1 MVKSDFLRRTVVALI
16 MAPVVI
22 GSIVFGFPYYSL
34 LLLMVGGMLSWE
46 WSNMLASDRKAVYA
60 TVYTLSMA
68 TFVMMQSLLG
78 ILLILLFSIAL
89 VGIKARNEKHK
100 YLLILGVPYISFG
113 IGALML
119 LMLLYSAPAVL
130 WLLFVVWAVDVGG
143 YLVGCSVKGPKLA
156 PKISP
161 NKTWSGLFGGMGL
174 AALIGWGGAYYFG
187 WENSSFY
194 VYLAAVLAVVEQI
207 GDLVESSIKRVAGVK
222 DSSDI
227 IPGHGGVFDR
237 VDGLI
242 FTAFVLLLGVV
253 LYSMLR

>member
-1 MVKSDFLRRTVVALI
+1 
-16 MAPVVI
+16 
-22 GSIVFGFPYYSL
+22 
-34 LLLMVGGMLSWE
+34 
-46 WSNMLASDRKAVYA
+46 
-60 TVYTLSMA
+60 
-68 TFVMMQSLLG
+68 
-78 ILLILLFSIAL
+78 
-89 VGIKARNEKHK
+89 
-100 YLLILGVPYISFG
+100 
-113 IGALML
+113 
-119 LMLLYSAPAVL
+119 L

-207 GDLVESSIKRVAGVK
+207 GDLIESAIKRVAGVK